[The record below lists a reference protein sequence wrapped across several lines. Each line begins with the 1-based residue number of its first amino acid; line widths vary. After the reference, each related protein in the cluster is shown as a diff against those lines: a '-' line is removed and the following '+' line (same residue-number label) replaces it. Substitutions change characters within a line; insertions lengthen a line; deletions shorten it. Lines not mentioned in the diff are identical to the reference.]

1 MSRLYY
7 PPENKGALTKG
18 GEGEGGGFDAG
29 EAGKK
34 IAKLIPA
41 EIITGYMGL
50 IGVALNIRPDW
61 QLYAY
66 AAFFL
71 LCWVLTPFYLNQMA
85 EPGKPKRNH
94 LIVSSLA
101 FPVWA
106 YLVSGHQ
113 VIPDYFDAGLATAV
127 AIVFSLVTGLIP
139 MNK

>member
-7 PPENKGALTKG
+7 PPEARGKLATG
-18 GEGEGGGFDAG
+18 GGGQGFDAG

-41 EIITGYMGL
+41 ELITGYTGL
-50 IGVALNIRPDW
+50 IGVALNIRVEW
-61 QLYAY
+61 QPYAY

-94 LIVSSLA
+94 LIVSTLA

-127 AIVFSLVTGLIP
+127 AIVFSLITGLIP